1 MCIIVFGGT
10 NTFNIH
16 LRRAAEP
23 LEPPGTQRAANAT
36 GKTVRVF
43 HSLKPI
49 KLSDITESGGKIFK
63 PLPEEIDSAK
73 DGSFVIPL
81 NGYMTFKMDQALH
94 VILYSIDPD
103 DTSTCKPEN
112 KLMDSIQLS
121 PDQSYIFTKSGCV
134 VAKPGELWVDE
145 EGRWST
151 LRSLAGQQRDLRH
164 RAGQLGKPPGQGQAV
179 EPPHEP
185 GSSAK

>member
-1 MCIIVFGGT
+1 MGQKNTHFNVYGDHNIIF
-10 NTFNIH
+10 FRA
-16 LRRAAEP
+16 RRAALDP
-23 LEPPGTQRAANAT
+23 TDTQHAANAT

-43 HSLKPI
+43 YSLMPI

-63 PLPEEIDSAK
+63 PLPEEMDPAK

-81 NGYMTFKMDQALH
+81 NGHIKFKIDQALY
-94 VILYSIDPD
+94 VIMYSVDPD
-103 DTSTCKPEN
+103 DTSSCKPEN

-145 EGRWST
+145 
-151 LRSLAGQQRDLRH
+151 AGNDH
-164 RAGQLGKPPGQGQAV
+164 KAT
-179 EPPHEP
+179 
-185 GSSAK
+185 SD